1 MAIKEFELDNFGPLK
16 HIHGQSLGCMNL
28 VIGANSTG
36 KTFLLKALY
45 MMLRAQE
52 ETGRGNDPR
61 DFDEVLSE
69 KCYWTFQ
76 VEKLGD
82 LVRRGTGNRLKARLE
97 QHDNTAL
104 VFEFGQDTTKR
115 ITPMHNNL
123 QPREA
128 NSVFLP
134 PKEVL
139 SLAKVILKSGLHD
152 RAFGFDATYVDLVL
166 ALQKPTQMGRN
177 YDAFKQSRNSLEN
190 MFQGRIEFDAGSDN
204 WVYRKGNS
212 RFSIHSTAEGIKK
225 IAILDTLL
233 GNRYLSPESIVF
245 IDEPESAL
253 HPKAISELLDILGVL
268 ADKGIQIFM
277 ASHSYFV
284 IKKLYLLALKK
295 NISIPVLMADDEERW
310 QQFDL
315 KDGIPD
321 NGIVDESIRLFEQE
335 LEASS

>member
-1 MAIKEFELDNFGPLK
+1 MAIKEFELENFGPLK
-16 HIHGQSLGCMNL
+16 KVHGQSLGSLNL
-28 VIGANSTG
+28 IIGANSTG

-45 MMLRAQE
+45 MMLRSQE
-52 ETGRGNDPR
+52 ETGRGDDPR

-76 VEKLGD
+76 VDKLGD
-82 LVRRGTGNRLKARLE
+82 LVRRGAGNRLKARMV
-97 QHDNTAL
+97 QDDNCAL
-104 VFEFGQDTTKR
+104 VIDFGQDTTKR
-115 ITPMHNNL
+115 ITPVHNNL
-123 QPREA
+123 GPREA

-139 SLAKVILKSGLHD
+139 SLAKVIIKSGLHD
-152 RAFGFDATYVDLVL
+152 KAFGFDATYTDLVL

-177 YDAFKQSRNSLEN
+177 YDAFKQSRISLEK
-190 MFQGRIEFDAGSDN
+190 MFQGRIEFDAGNDS

-233 GNRYLSPESIVF
+233 GNRYLSPDSIIF

-253 HPKAISELLDILGVL
+253 HPKAISQFLDILAVL
-268 ADKGIQIFM
+268 AEKGIQVFM

-284 IKKLYLLALKK
+284 VKKLHLLALQN
-295 NISIPVLMADDEERW
+295 NISIPVLMGDSDDGW
-310 QQFDL
+310 QQADL
-315 KDGIPD
+315 KDGIPE
-321 NGIVDESIRLFEQE
+321 NGIIDESIRLFELE
-335 LEASS
+335 LEASA